1 MKSNLVSFFS
11 GATENRTRD
20 TRIFSPLLYQ
30 LSYGTNTVI
39 IPDCGCKDTCFFIL
53 RKFLA
58 KNNAHLSK
66 KSHTFAPVKPTQ
78 SECSA
83 VGSAL
88 RSGRRGRAFE
98 SPHSDLRTEAQ
109 YKTSFCSFLQ
119 FERPTPC
126 SLWRTKTTTAARSA
140 GVRVASFRLGN
151 PKQDT
156 PRL

>member
-98 SPHSDLRTEAQ
+98 LQKRTEARFVL
-109 YKTSFCSFLQ
+109 SFCLSVGMRRL
-119 FERPTPC
+119 ERPHC
-126 SLWRTKTTTAARSA
+126 VRQSL
-140 GVRVASFRLGN
+140 F
-151 PKQDT
+151 
-156 PRL
+156 